1 MSMSTRFLFSIK
13 KKKIIPR
20 YFSESTF
27 FAAVFI
33 TNQAFTFFPS
43 ISHSLICFLNT
54 GTDSRIGLGFRLGPN
69 ADFQVLFELGPQQNT
84 LPIGPNSSN
93 TNANTNKRETDQD
106 SQKNPTWL
114 QLWKQ
119 QTTGMKT
126 EVYEDE
132 REEANN
138 IPVVL
143 DEDVINHLK
152 QLYKEQPKV
161 INNDNNTTN
170 DTDRNNTTVET

>member
-1 MSMSTRFLFSIK
+1 MRVNVMKILLLIICTGVCHGLFVPEQLPTLLSFIYTN
-13 KKKIIPR
+13 IPPVR
-20 YFSESTF
+20 K
-27 FAAVFI
+27 
-33 TNQAFTFFPS
+33 
-43 ISHSLICFLNT
+43 